1 MKFRFANITMSH
13 LKITSWVLV
22 ALGVLAFVS
31 GSLFDLDEVW
41 QLAGLLLV
49 IAGIVKVAVVHL
61 WVNVAGL
68 GTDRHDPIQPL

>member
-1 MKFRFANITMSH
+1 MKLSLANITMNH
-13 LKITSWVLV
+13 LKVTSWALV

-31 GSLFDLDEVW
+31 GALFDLDEVW

-49 IAGIVKVAVVHL
+49 IAGTVKVAVVHL